1 MTTPPLRKTA
11 ARRHAR
17 NARLGSRPTRPVV
30 QREQLGRFTRDSSV
44 FVSWLRNGYLNS
56 EWGVTLREGLRQ
68 SRFGDL
74 LDELFRAAEGE

>member
-1 MTTPPLRKTA
+1 MTTPALRKTA

-17 NARLGSRPTRPVV
+17 QARLGTRPVRPAV
-30 QREQLGRFTRDSSV
+30 RREELARFTRDSSV
-44 FVSWLRNGYLNS
+44 FVNWLRNGYLNS

-74 LDELFRAAEGE
+74 LDELFQRAAGE